1 MTGGTASTAD
11 QGGLER
17 SAGELAARLGPG
29 DRLFLSGELGTGKT
43 TFIRA
48 VLRSLGVEGA
58 IPSPSF
64 SVVSSYSCQ
73 SFAFHHVD
81 LYRLEGSASELE
93 QFGILD
99 LLASGDV
106 VAVEWAERL
115 PAELRSGGYGVLIRL
130 LPGGDREL
138 TIEDRRM
145 AGDRDQ

>member
-1 MTGGTASTAD
+1 M
-11 QGGLER
+11 
-17 SAGELAARLGPG
+17 
-29 DRLFLSGELGTGKT
+29 FLSGELGTGKT